1 MLTTDQNGYIT
12 NERNYEPA
20 SLETQAFSAG
30 KIRAIA
36 GGEILTIK
44 QLANR
49 LRISSKKALALVA
62 VAQDGYDSIK
72 MECE

>member
-1 MLTTDQNGYIT
+1 
-12 NERNYEPA
+12 
-20 SLETQAFSAG
+20 LETQAFSAG

-36 GGEILTIK
+36 GGEMLTVK